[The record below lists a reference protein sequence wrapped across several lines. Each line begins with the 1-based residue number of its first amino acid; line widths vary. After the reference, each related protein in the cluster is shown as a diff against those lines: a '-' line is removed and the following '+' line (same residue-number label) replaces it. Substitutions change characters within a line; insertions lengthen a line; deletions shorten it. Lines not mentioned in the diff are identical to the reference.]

1 MLLYLGLRVYIPE
14 LLFLPLPPC
23 PVVFMQR
30 NANAY
35 AAENQNHSDND
46 GRKHPRLHG
55 THDPR
60 DVMKDLGSSPEPLK
74 VLGIEEPEC
83 VYV

>member
-1 MLLYLGLRVYIPE
+1 
-14 LLFLPLPPC
+14 
-23 PVVFMQR
+23 MQR

-35 AAENQNHSDND
+35 AAENQGPNAND
-46 GRKHPRLHG
+46 GRKHQRHG

-83 VYV
+83 VYVYEPTNVFGANSL